1 MLVLGLSWLLSFD
14 SLTNGDPRCL
24 TLCNIKHHL
33 HHQQPSIINH
43 KKITCQA
50 ARTFGRRKDQRF
62 ITILLL
68 TCWTSH
74 LSTRRRRHLINN
86 FLRNALSTKNFANF
100 TISLLP
106 YDPTSLVLETPE
118 PNRQE
123 IIKRLLQRNTG
134 KD

>member
-43 KKITCQA
+43 KKITCKA
-50 ARTFGRRKDQRF
+50 ARTFGSRKDQRF

-68 TCWTSH
+68 PCWTSH
-74 LSTRRRRHLINN
+74 LSTRRRRHLINT
-86 FLRNALSTKNFANF
+86 FLRNAPSTKKFCEIYYQS
-100 TISLLP
+100 TQLP
-106 YDPTSLVLETPE
+106 YDLTSL
-118 PNRQE
+118 QSW
-123 IIKRLLQRNTG
+123 KRRDVDTNFYINVNLTIV
-134 KD
+134 